1 MQFRFAVFL
10 RDVCRFEVTCLT
22 VFLREVFFLEV
33 FLLEVFLLEVFRLV
47 VFFLEVRLREVSR
60 FEPGS
65 LNIKSPKFDFLTFSA
80 ALLIASDENSL
91 IFAPPFGCGKGS
103 TKT

>member
-22 VFLREVFFLEV
+22 VFLREVV
-33 FLLEVFLLEVFRLV
+33 FLEVFLLEVFRLV

-60 FEPGS
+60 FGPGS
-65 LNIKSPKFDFLTFSA
+65 LNIKSPKFDLLTFSA
-80 ALLIASDENSL
+80 ALLIVSDENSL